1 LNPEELKVIKRLK
14 RTNKPT
20 FNPKLFKESKDRR
33 DILAEQQQKIEDEY
47 GKFMVKL
54 AEPKKA
60 DTLWDYVI
68 KEMSEVA
75 EYFIQRRKFRIFKA
89 KKLAAGCQIAMKN
102 RKNTEQQR
110 IKVIEFCEKKE
121 YLNSQY

>member
-1 LNPEELKVIKRLK
+1 LK

-33 DILAEQQQKIEDEY
+33 DILADQLQKIEDEY

-54 AEPKKA
+54 PEPKKA

-89 KKLAAGCQIAMKN
+89 KKLAAGCQIATKN
-102 RKNTEQQR
+102 RKNAEQQR
-110 IKVIEFCEKKE
+110 IKVIILRRKRT
-121 YLNSQY
+121 

>member
-1 LNPEELKVIKRLK
+1 M
-14 RTNKPT
+14 
-20 FNPKLFKESKDRR
+20 
-33 DILAEQQQKIEDEY
+33 AEQQQKIEDEY